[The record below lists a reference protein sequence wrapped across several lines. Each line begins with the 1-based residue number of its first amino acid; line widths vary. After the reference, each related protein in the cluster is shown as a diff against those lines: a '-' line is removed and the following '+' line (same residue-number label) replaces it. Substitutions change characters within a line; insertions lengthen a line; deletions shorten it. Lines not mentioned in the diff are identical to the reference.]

1 MKIKHR
7 IFIVDDH
14 RIFREGL
21 AFLVSN
27 MNDYEFAG
35 EASDGKEF
43 LETFDNN
50 AELVLMDIV
59 MPVMDGIEAT
69 SRALEKFPGL
79 RIVAM
84 TMFSEKEYLNR
95 MISAG
100 ACGYLL
106 KDSGKDEMER
116 ALSAAISGEHY
127 YSQKVLNNLIVSSRN
142 NKNFQVYTGK
152 LDILLTTAESEI
164 LKMICQGL
172 STTQISCKLSMSFRS
187 IEKCKEELLSKTGSR
202 NVINLAVFAVKNHL
216 VEI

>member
-35 EASDGKEF
+35 EASDGREF
-43 LETFDNN
+43 LETFDNS
-50 AELVLMDIV
+50 AEIVLMDIV

-69 SRALEKFPGL
+69 TRALEKFPGL

-84 TMFSEKEYLNR
+84 TMFGEKEYLNR

-127 YSQKVLNNLIVSSRN
+127 YSQKVLNNIIVRSRN
-142 NKNFQVYTGK
+142 QDLQVYTGK
-152 LDILLTTAESEI
+152 LDILLTNSESEI

-172 STTQISCKLSMSFRS
+172 STTQISYKLSKSFRS
-187 IEKCKEELLSKTGSR
+187 IERCKEELLSKTGSR